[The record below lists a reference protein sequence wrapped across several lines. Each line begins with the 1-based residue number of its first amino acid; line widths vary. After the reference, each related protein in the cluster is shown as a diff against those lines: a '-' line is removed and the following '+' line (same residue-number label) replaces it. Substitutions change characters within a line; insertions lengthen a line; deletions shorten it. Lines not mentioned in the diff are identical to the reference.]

1 MLKRFRP
8 SLFIKKSTNF
18 AAKCLTCLD
27 KAFSTENI
35 NDNIRHTMRKYL
47 FIFAML
53 LCWGHT
59 TTAQTTDN
67 LLNIAGLEPDLSGK
81 TTYYLKNVG
90 TGLYMSYGGEHG
102 THCIE
107 THQAHPIIVEENGD
121 YVAIASIGGYLESN
135 TLWMDWAMEN
145 SKWKLVPVEGYTNQY
160 YLIGDGNRAL
170 TSVGNSAGLLNLRDL
185 TNVAVQRWVF
195 VNGQDI
201 KKNKMPEATVDNPF
215 DVTVAIRGGAFD
227 LVDVWEPAP
236 YTPEILK
243 SYMPYGQKWINV
255 LTSENTES
263 GVGYAS
269 DRYGTGIGHGEWDA
283 NLYNYCALI
292 WGEGGAVER
301 DVTYS
306 MTLPKGTYHYSFEG
320 FYVGIKHVKVQKQT
334 RTSRNG
340 SWNNEGDPTETDTY
354 DAEVPVT
361 VSFEGT
367 GLSGVQESLPSYGG
381 QTMWNNGAAAAA
393 EFRDNDNHKLSGT
406 FYLSQETEVSI
417 VIRKGTVASSED
429 IVVTGQGG
437 TFIKYDNARTVTTTS
452 LANSQIFIDEFAL
465 LYLGED
471 EVDEANI
478 DPNAT
483 YKNYINANVE
493 EYKATLNEE
502 GKAAFDEV
510 FASVD
515 VDNIKNRAD
524 YYNVIA
530 AMESANNAGIVAHLK
545 AEILKDAIATGDF
558 TKVIT
563 NNSFETGDLTGWT
576 LGYYSADTGVKSNSI
591 ATYQT
596 QGVDG
601 SYLFNTWWQGTPI
614 TQTIT
619 GLPNGVYKMSVLI
632 ASGDDGNDA
641 SVYLLGNEEKKGV
654 NPPSRGK
661 EFGDFS
667 LKFTV
672 TNGTATIG
680 VVGGADDDTAEN
692 PVGSY
697 VEGGHWWYKADNF
710 RLEYLGEDH
719 LELDETASAIENI
732 NEPYKKVT
740 INRTIKP
747 NTWSTFVVPFD
758 IPASF
763 LADWEVKE
771 LSGSTYDEENDHISL
786 TFADA
791 TDGIKAGVPYMVRNT
806 TMTSNLE
813 SLSME
818 DVVVNT
824 QLKNASTEHVE
835 FIGVYTNGY
844 VPQGAFFISDNTF
857 YCSAEDNSNTM
868 KAFRAY
874 LQPTVP
880 IARSLSYRTDGET
893 TAIDNS
899 QLANDNEATVVAI
912 YNLQGVRLDDMQEGV
927 NILQM
932 SNGSVVK
939 VIIK

>member
-1 MLKRFRP
+1 MKKIF
-8 SLFIKKSTNF
+8 SLFVIV
-18 AAKCLTCLD
+18 LMG
-27 KAFSTENI
+27 AFSTI
-35 NDNIRHTMRKYL
+35 
-47 FIFAML
+47 A
-53 LCWGHT
+53 
-59 TTAQTTDN
+59 TAQTTDN
-67 LLNIAGLEPDLSGK
+67 LLNIAGLEPDVKGQ

-107 THQAHPIIVEENGD
+107 TQQAHPIIVEENGE

-135 TLWMDWAMEN
+135 TLWMDWAKET

-201 KKNKMPEATVDNPF
+201 KENKMPEATVENPF
-215 DVTVAIRGGAFD
+215 DVTVSIRGGAFD

-236 YTPEILK
+236 NTPEILK

-255 LTSENTES
+255 LTSENTPT

-269 DRYGTGIGHGEWDA
+269 DRYGTGIGNGEWDA

-301 DVTYS
+301 DVTYT

-320 FYVGIKHVKVQKQT
+320 FYVGIKHVKVQKQ
-334 RTSRNG
+334 RLG
-340 SWNNEGDPTETDTY
+340 LGVWENNGDPTETETY

-361 VSFEGT
+361 ISFEGT
-367 GLSGVQESLPSYGG
+367 GLSGVEESLPSYGG
-381 QTMWNNGAAAAA
+381 QAMWNNGVKAAE
-393 EFRDNDNHKLSGT
+393 EFRDNDTHMQSGT
-406 FYLSQETEVSI
+406 FYLSQETAVSI
-417 VIRKGTVASSED
+417 VIRKGTVANSED
-429 IVVTGQGG
+429 IVITGQGSIFG
-437 TFIKYDNARTVTTTS
+437 QKYDNARTVTTTS

-471 EVDEANI
+471 EVDEADI

-502 GKAAFDEV
+502 GKAAFNEA

-545 AEILKDAIATGDF
+545 AEILKDAIATGNF

-576 LGYYSADTGVKSNSI
+576 IGNYSDDTGVKSNSI
-591 ATYQT
+591 DTYET
-596 QGVDG
+596 NGVDG
-601 SYLFNTWWQGTPI
+601 SYLFNTWWQGVPI
-614 TQTIT
+614 TQTIK
-619 GLPNGVYKMSVLI
+619 GLPEGTYRMSVLI
-632 ASGDDGNDA
+632 ASGDEGNDA
-641 SVYLLGNEEKKGV
+641 TVYLLGNEEKKGV
-654 NPPSRGK
+654 NPPSGGK
-661 EFGDFS
+661 GFGNFS

-672 TNGTATIG
+672 TDGTATIG
-680 VVGGADDDTAEN
+680 VVGGADDDSAEN

-697 VEGGHWWYKADNF
+697 VEGGHWWYKVDNF
-710 RLEYLGEDH
+710 RLEYLGDDH
-719 LELDETASAIENI
+719 LKLDQTATTMEALNET
-732 NEPYKKVT
+732 YKEVT
-740 INRTIKP
+740 LKRTIKP

-758 IPASF
+758 IPASM
-763 LADWEVKE
+763 LGDWDVKE
-771 LSGSTYDEENDHISL
+771 LSSSEKKGNGDITLVFS
-786 TFADA
+786 DA
-791 TDGIKAGVPYMVRNT
+791 EDGIKAGVPYMVRITENIEEINLQNVAVNT
-806 TMTSNLE
+806 T
-813 SLSME
+813 
-818 DVVVNT
+818 
-824 QLKNASTEHVE
+824 LKNVE
-835 FIGVYTNGY
+835 TDYVTFIGTYTNGN
-844 VPQGAFFISDNTF
+844 VPTNSYFISGNKF
-857 YCSAEDNSNTM
+857 YCSVNTSNPD
-868 KAFRAY
+868 KIKGFRAY
-874 LQPTVP
+874 ITPKEGTEAKS
-880 IARSLSYRTDGET
+880 IIYRFDDEEYDGT
-893 TAIDNS
+893 TAIDEI
-899 QLANDNEATVVAI
+899 DDEAAVVGI
-912 YNLQGVRLDDMQEGV
+912 YTIGGVRLNEMQKGI
-927 NILQM
+927 NILRM
-932 SNGSVVK
+932 SNGSTVKVVK
-939 VIIK
+939 K